1 MSIDEEWEI
10 FYKESII
17 KINFTDYSLK
27 NLEMTYYLM
36 ISSPED
42 VNIFNEYFDKYN
54 DIYGN
59 IEDSSSYSEMIHTE
73 ITSYYVEITQVLTEE
88 CNGVNC
94 TLCLENDRD
103 YCIICIDDNYSI
115 AYNEEYKY
123 EKLKT
128 CNKNEIKEESID
140 TSDILSDLE
149 SSKSESFYYLDND
162 TISLSQN
169 NN

>member
-59 IEDSSSYSEMIHTE
+59 IVVVI
-73 ITSYYVEITQVLTEE
+73 V
-88 CNGVNC
+88 
-94 TLCLENDRD
+94 
-103 YCIICIDDNYSI
+103 
-115 AYNEEYKY
+115 K
-123 EKLKT
+123 
-128 CNKNEIKEESID
+128 
-140 TSDILSDLE
+140 
-149 SSKSESFYYLDND
+149 
-162 TISLSQN
+162 
-169 NN
+169 